1 MKEDSSSFYVG
12 MQEIQE
18 LGRRSSKIGKKKLLD
33 TDKKFRKIYSICSKG
48 VNKKHLKLDKR
59 SS

>member
-1 MKEDSSSFYVG
+1 

-18 LGRRSSKIGKKKLLD
+18 LRRTSSKIGKKKLLD
-33 TDKKFRKIYSICSKG
+33 TDKKFRKINSICFKG
-48 VNKKHLKLDKR
+48 VNKKHSKLDKR